1 MAWSTGR
8 SARAERLPRD
18 WYPRIRPRILR
29 RDPACCLAYPCSTQV
44 STQVDHVEAG
54 DDHSDHNLQGVC
66 GPCHAIKSSA
76 EGHAAKP
83 QRKRAVEQ
91 HPGVIR

>member
-8 SARAERLPRD
+8 SARTERLPRD
-18 WYPRIRPRILR
+18 WSTRIRPRILR
-29 RDPACCLAYPCSTQV
+29 RDPTCQLGYPGCTHT
-44 STQVDHVEAG
+44 STQVDHIVAG
-54 DDHSDHNLQGVC
+54 DDHLDHNLQGVC

-83 QRKRAVEQ
+83 KRKRMVEQ